1 MRARWSLSKRATQGP
16 TSRQAKVSTPR
27 SATCG
32 GYATAKLPASAGPS
46 ADGWT
51 IFAVHDSKASWE
63 GFRDS
68 TLMPR
73 MQQGIEGG
81 FTAPPEETGF
91 EIATEIDA

>member
-1 MRARWSLSKRATQGP
+1 MSYGVIHQFKGAT
-16 TSRQAKVSTPR
+16 RQQYEASVAAVHPSDGT
-27 SATCG
+27 
-32 GYATAKLPASAGPS
+32 LPPGQIYHAAGPS

-68 TLMPR
+68 ILMPR

-81 FTAPPEETGF
+81 FAAPPEETGF
-91 EIATEIDA
+91 EIVTEINA